1 MKNSVK
7 LTVILC
13 LLHGMIFGQ
22 LEDLNITKKLWG
34 PTGTHPQEYEMGGN
48 PFDKKNQ
55 DIAFIKSKNDLAQ
68 GFAGYAT
75 SLATKDFPDTR
86 IKLSCDLKLI
96 DVANQAS
103 VWMRVDG
110 KDNSVLGF
118 DNLQTRP
125 PAKDIDG
132 WQHHYIVLDIPDE
145 SSRLLFGLLLAGKGE
160 LYVKNMALEAVDNST
175 QTTNMLK

>member
-1 MKNSVK
+1 ME
-7 LTVILC
+7 TILSLDNLFT
-13 LLHGMIFGQ
+13 LLM
-22 LEDLNITKKLWG
+22 
-34 PTGTHPQEYEMGGN
+34 
-48 PFDKKNQ
+48 
-55 DIAFIKSKNDLAQ
+55 
-68 GFAGYAT
+68 
-75 SLATKDFPDTR
+75 
-86 IKLSCDLKLI
+86 LI
-96 DVANQAS
+96 LLQA
-103 VWMRVDG
+103 
-110 KDNSVLGF
+110 VLGF